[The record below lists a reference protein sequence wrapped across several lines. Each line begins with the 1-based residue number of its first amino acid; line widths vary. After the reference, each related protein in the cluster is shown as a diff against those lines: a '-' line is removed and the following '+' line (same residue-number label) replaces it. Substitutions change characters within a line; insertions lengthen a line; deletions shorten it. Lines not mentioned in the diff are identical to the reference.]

1 LKPVE
6 MLRALAAAIMDPMS
20 PRDARLQAAAL
31 RLAAERLERGEP
43 LAPALA
49 DALADDMSRHAEEL
63 KAVEAHEGPQ
73 PKWMAEELDRR
84 DSDDVGT
91 EEDGEAV
98 VARLL
103 ARHSRRRRSAW
114 SSIQS

>member
-1 LKPVE
+1 MRDAFL
-6 MLRALAAAIMDPMS
+6 AAIMEPMS

-49 DALADDMSRHAEEL
+49 DALADDMSRHPEEL
-63 KAVEAHEGPQ
+63 QAIEAQERPL
-73 PKWMAEELDRR
+73 PEWMTEELDRR
-84 DSDDVGT
+84 DVEDTGT

-98 VARLL
+98 MARLL
-103 ARHSRRRRSAW
+103 AKHSRRRRSA
-114 SSIQS
+114 